1 MPRAVVSRPYFLF
14 PAGVLAMVAPRAVS
28 TAASYFRTKTT
39 WRSWSTWWLRMAPS
53 LVRPKAKQQWFPR
66 CLHHPLCSPK
76 CPGTCHPQVSSYPS
90 WRASFR
96 EQQSAEKCLVA
107 SKARTAS
114 QKLSFVHALEYEETS
129 VPKEQVESL
138 ADPASGTSSMGL
150 PEAPKVKDMRPA
162 QSVAKLWMAQP
173 ASPEDV
179 APVLTES
186 GDASSSLRTLPQP
199 ETELLLD
206 LPESPWTRR
215 GSRCDLCSVCRIH
228 VHKSSQAQPES
239 RSQADSDSGKALS
252 G

>member
-1 MPRAVVSRPYFLF
+1 
-14 PAGVLAMVAPRAVS
+14 MVAPRAVS

-39 WRSWSTWWLRMAPS
+39 WRSWSRWCLRTAPS
-53 LVRPKAKQQWFPR
+53 LVGPKAKQQWFPR
-66 CLHHPLCSPK
+66 CLHHPRCSPK

-150 PEAPKVKDMRPA
+150 PEARKVKDMRPA

-239 RSQADSDSGKALS
+239 RSQADSDSAAVPLLSSGERTTAAGKPEKE
-252 G
+252 GGG